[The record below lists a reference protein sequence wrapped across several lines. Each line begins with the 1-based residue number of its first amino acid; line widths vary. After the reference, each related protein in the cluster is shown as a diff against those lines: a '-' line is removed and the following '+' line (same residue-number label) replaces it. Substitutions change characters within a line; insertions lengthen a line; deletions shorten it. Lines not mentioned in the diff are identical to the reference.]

1 MSFGDGGSNSQSCT
15 GAIDAWELSVAAA
28 NTAKDKRTKD
38 ARNLCAKQAMMLH
51 CKKKSSSQR
60 GSSSNK
66 KDEFS
71 INCYPSLFNSINIQG
86 EFERFL
92 FVI

>member
-1 MSFGDGGSNSQSCT
+1 MLGNFADVISNSQSSS

-38 ARNLCAKQAMMLH
+38 ARNLCAKQAMLLH
-51 CKKKSSSQR
+51 SKKKGSQR
-60 GSSSNK
+60 GSSSK

-71 INCYPSLFNSINIQG
+71 INNPSLFNSTNMPGICVFN
-86 EFERFL
+86 
-92 FVI
+92 